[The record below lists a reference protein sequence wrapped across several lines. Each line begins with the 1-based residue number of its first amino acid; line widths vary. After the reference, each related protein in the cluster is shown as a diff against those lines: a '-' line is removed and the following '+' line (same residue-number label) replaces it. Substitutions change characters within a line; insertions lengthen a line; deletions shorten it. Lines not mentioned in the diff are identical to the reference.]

1 MLLPLAWLNA
11 KRGFVDQ
18 RLIVVAILADLVFC
32 FFNFMPKGKAK
43 CFAGNVGSVGAA
55 FIGHGDTHPLA
66 PQLVGDGGVVLG
78 HYEEYLYDDSGAL
91 EETVDMVPDGNVLNV
106 PAGQRRSLKS
116 LKSGTVLL
124 EFKDGKWEMM
134 GNGI

>member
-1 MLLPLAWLNA
+1 
-11 KRGFVDQ
+11 
-18 RLIVVAILADLVFC
+18 
-32 FFNFMPKGKAK
+32 
-43 CFAGNVGSVGAA
+43 
-55 FIGHGDTHPLA
+55 
-66 PQLVGDGGVVLG
+66 
-78 HYEEYLYDDSGAL
+78 
-91 EETVDMVPDGNVLNV
+91 MVPDGNVLNV